1 MKFQGD
7 IACLAHVLNLV
18 VQDILKALIKEVY
31 NDLDNNL
38 VYNIENEDDDSLDN
52 RAICNESYHKVTRLV
67 GFWVEASAGLVVLS
81 PRLGSR
87 SF

>member
-7 IACLAHVLNLV
+7 ITCLAHVLNLV
-18 VQDILKALIKEVY
+18 VQDILKALIKEGY

-52 RAICNESYHKVTRLV
+52 RAIEDLK
-67 GFWVEASAGLVVLS
+67 G
-81 PRLGSR
+81 
-87 SF
+87 

>member
-18 VQDILKALIKEVY
+18 VQDILKALIKEGY

-52 RAICNESYHKVTRLV
+52 RAIEDLK
-67 GFWVEASAGLVVLS
+67 G
-81 PRLGSR
+81 
-87 SF
+87 

>member
-18 VQDILKALIKEVY
+18 VQDILKALIKEGY

-38 VYNIENEDDDSLDN
+38 VYNIKNEDDDSLNN
-52 RAICNESYHKVTRLV
+52 RAIEDLK
-67 GFWVEASAGLVVLS
+67 G
-81 PRLGSR
+81 
-87 SF
+87 